1 MRILIAEDN
10 PKIAL
15 ALQKGLGAIGYAA
28 DILDRAADIDIA
40 GLATSYDLLVL
51 DVMLPDRDGIEL
63 CRELRQRGAKTPVLM
78 LTALG
83 DTEQK
88 IAGLN
93 AGADDYMTKPFEF
106 EEFIAR
112 VRALLRRGHAS
123 EGDVLRV
130 ADLSLDL
137 ERRTVTRAG
146 QKIPVTAKEFAL
158 LEYFVRHADR
168 VLSRDRIGEH
178 VWDMNFDAGSNVIDV
193 YVSALRRKIDKGFD
207 RPLLHTRVG
216 SGYVLSATEH
226 ESSLTEPPA
235 RVSTTS
241 SATGRDR

>member
-207 RPLLHTRVG
+207 RPLIHTRVG
-216 SGYVLSATEH
+216 TGYVLSATEDD
-226 ESSLTEPPA
+226 SPVTAPGAGASATP
-235 RVSTTS
+235 T
-241 SATGRDR
+241 ATGRGR